1 MGIKGD
7 IHISHEELNHL
18 FPFYIILNNDFII
31 KDVGK
36 SVFKLFPNLPLN
48 VSFFENFAIERPLL
62 DDQTNFDFKKI
73 LSQLVI
79 IECLFKADLKLKGQF
94 EYIAK
99 EKKIIFLGSPWLES
113 TEKII
118 ENHLTIRDFAIHDS
132 TVDLLHVLKN
142 NEIANKELSDVLN
155 KINIQKQLLVRDQ
168 QSLRNK
174 ETMLQKIAEATDI
187 LLANTNIRE
196 AILQSFEIIGNTISI
211 DTICL
216 NENHQLEENI
226 EWNNNE
232 SNLVNFSSNI
242 HSYLLENSNHIFL
255 KRNNK
260 IDFNKELE
268 SIHKQKSFR
277 SFLKEQG
284 IKSVLII
291 PIYIQNIFYGYL
303 SFVNIRSEKIWSNTE
318 RSLLKSFTNSISSAI
333 ERYQN
338 TMEIKSMALFPLEN
352 PDPVIRIDLKGNV
365 ILRNESAKKLT
376 HFEILGVKRPDDV
389 LFRFLSRLL
398 NRKNRQLIFEGKFRN
413 LYYQVTARLAKN
425 NETINIYL
433 SNITKQKEAE
443 EEILKANDQLTLF
456 QNLINNSSDAL
467 QVSYE
472 SGELVYI
479 NKTASDDLGISIE
492 ECENYKVKDYDLRF
506 KKDKAWE
513 DFIITLK
520 KVDHLTLESTHKH
533 ISNNAEFPVETTVK
547 RIQIGEI
554 AFIVANSRNV
564 TERKIQE
571 RQIKLQ
577 EDKYRNII
585 ANMNLGLLEV
595 DLDEKIQFCNQSFT
609 EISGFKLDE
618 MRGKKTVDL
627 FLETSH
633 KATILEKVEARKHGK
648 SDNYE
653 VLVRNKKKELRWWL
667 ISGAPKY
674 NDKGEII
681 GSIGIN
687 LDITD
692 QKKLE
697 KKLEMALKSAQAA
710 SEAKEKFLAN
720 MSHEI
725 RTPLNG
731 IIGMIRELDKEK
743 LNSKQQY
750 YVDSSKKASNHLLS
764 IINNILDL
772 SKIEAGELSLD
783 PSDFNLKEVILDV
796 KKILEIQA
804 FEKKLKLKIDIDKN
818 INEALIGDVSRVRQI
833 LINLAGNSIKF
844 TNEGNITISCVV
856 LKELKNKQKI
866 EIKISDTGIG
876 MDKSY
881 LNKIFTKFQQEDIS
895 SSRRHGGTGLGMV
908 ITKEL
913 IELMHGR
920 IQVQSEKNIG
930 TTITIQI
937 DFELGNPAKIV
948 RNEEPA
954 NLDILVSKRILLVE
968 DNEMNRFVAINAL
981 RPYKMEI
988 KEAENGK
995 EAVEI
1000 LKTENFD
1007 LILMDLQ
1014 MPIMGGLESTKIIR
1028 KKLKIK
1034 TPIIALTA
1042 NAFKSEIDKCL
1053 EAGMNNYVIKPFEKN
1068 DLINNIYKEIALN
1081 HVPLQTETL
1090 KMMETKPAED
1100 LYNLDQLIEM
1110 SDNNEEFIQRILGI
1124 FVDTIGN
1131 SIQDLELA
1139 IDNEDYTYI
1148 SKIAHKIKPS
1158 LGNMNIKTLEQDI
1171 LDLEIFD
1178 LGQFTIDELI
1188 TKCKYVTTTL
1198 KLIIQSIQKLHI
1210 K

>member
-1 MGIKGD
+1 MGISGD

-18 FPFYIILNNDFII
+18 FPFYIILNEEFII
-31 KDVGK
+31 EDVGK
-36 SVFKLFPNLPLN
+36 SMYKLFPHFKLN
-48 VSFFENFAIERPLL
+48 ISFFDFFQIERPLL
-62 DDQTNFDFKKI
+62 ENNNKIESI

-79 IECLFKADLKLKGQF
+79 IECLYKSDLKLKGQF

-99 EKKIIFLGSPWLES
+99 ENRTIFLGSPWLEN

-118 ENHLTIRDFAIHDS
+118 ENNLTIRDFAIHDS

-142 NEIANKELSDVLN
+142 NEIANNELADVLYR
-155 KINIQKQLLVRDQ
+155 INIQKQLLVRDQ
-168 QSLRNK
+168 ESLRKK
-174 ETMLQKIAEATDI
+174 EVMLQAIAEATDI
-187 LLANTNIRE
+187 LLANTNIRK
-196 AILQSFEIIGNTISI
+196 AILESFDIIGNTIAI
-211 DTICL
+211 DTICF
-216 NENHQLEENI
+216 NENQQLEENI

-232 SNLVNFSSNI
+232 SHLSSFSSKL
-242 HSYLLENSNHIFL
+242 HQYFQKNSSHLFL

-260 IDFNKELE
+260 MDYSSELE
-268 SIHKQKSFR
+268 SLPKQNSFKK
-277 SFLKEQG
+277 FLKEQQ
-284 IKSVLII
+284 IKSALII

-303 SFVNIRSEKIWSNTE
+303 SFVTISSEKIWSNTE

-338 TMEIKSMALFPLEN
+338 TTEIKSMALFPLEN
-352 PDPVIRIDLKGNV
+352 PDPVIRIDLNGNV
-365 ILRNESAKKLT
+365 ILRNDSAKKLT

-413 LYYQVTARLAKN
+413 LYYQVTARLSKS

-443 EEILKANDQLTLF
+443 EEILKANDQLTIF

-467 QVSYE
+467 QVCYE

-479 NKTASDDLGISIE
+479 NKTASDDLGIPIE
-492 ECENYKVKDYDLRF
+492 NCTDYKVNDYDLYF
-506 KKDKAWE
+506 KKNNTWE
-513 DFIITLK
+513 QFINTLK
-520 KVDHLTLESTHKH
+520 KVDHLTIESTHQNIIHKT
-533 ISNNAEFPVETTVK
+533 EFPVETTVK
-547 RIQIGEI
+547 RIEIGEI

-564 TERKIQE
+564 TERKFQE
-571 RQIKLQ
+571 RKIKLQ

-595 DLDEKIQFCNQSFT
+595 DLEERILFCNQSFT
-609 EISGFKLDE
+609 EISGFTLAELK
-618 MRGKKTVDL
+618 GKKAVDL
-627 FLETSH
+627 FIENAH
-633 KATILEKVEARKHGK
+633 KSTIEDKVKARIHGQ
-648 SDNYE
+648 SDSYE

-674 NDKGEII
+674 NDQGEII

-697 KKLEMALKSAQAA
+697 KKLESALKSAQAA
-710 SEAKEKFLAN
+710 SDAKEKFLAN

-743 LNSKQQY
+743 LTPKQQY
-750 YVDSSKKASNHLLS
+750 YVESSKKASNHLLS

-783 PSDFNLKEVILDV
+783 PNDFNLREVILDV

-804 FEKKLKLKIDIDKN
+804 VEKKLKLKIDIDDQLN
-818 INEALIGDVSRVRQI
+818 DALLGDVSRVRQI
-833 LINLAGNSIKF
+833 LINLAGNAIKF
-844 TNEGNITISCVV
+844 TNEGTITISCRV

-866 EIKISDTGIG
+866 EIKIKDTGIG

-913 IELMHGR
+913 IELMHGK
-920 IQVQSEKNIG
+920 IAVQSEKNSG
-930 TTITIQI
+930 TTITVQI
-937 DFELGNPAKIV
+937 DFQLGNPDKIV
-948 RNEEPA
+948 RNEEPD
-954 NLDILVSKRILLVE
+954 NLAILETKRILLVE

-981 RPYKMEI
+981 QPYKMKI
-988 KEAENGK
+988 IEAENGK
-995 EAVEI
+995 EAIEI
-1000 LKTENFD
+1000 LKNETFD

-1014 MPIMGGLESTKIIR
+1014 MPIMGGLEATKIIR
-1028 KKLKIK
+1028 NILKASI
-1034 TPIIALTA
+1034 PIIALTA
-1042 NAFKSEIDKCL
+1042 NAFKSEIDKCI
-1053 EAGMNNYVIKPFEKN
+1053 EAGMNDYIIKPFEKN
-1068 DLINNIYKEIALN
+1068 DLIKIIYKEIALN
-1081 HVPLQTETL
+1081 HIPIQKPKTVNMENRPTE
-1090 KMMETKPAED
+1090 E

-1124 FVDTIGN
+1124 FIDTIGN

-1139 IDNEDYTYI
+1139 IEKEDFAYI
-1148 SKIAHKIKPS
+1148 PKIAHKIKPS
-1158 LGNMNIKTLEQDI
+1158 LGNMNIKSLEQDI

-1178 LGQFTIDELI
+1178 LGQFTKKELLN
-1188 TKCKYVTTTL
+1188 KCIHVISTL
-1198 KLIIQSIQKLHI
+1198 KLIIQSIQKHHI
-1210 K
+1210 Q